1 MDRDVP
7 ARVGL
12 APSITRIPRA
22 TYWTGIWEP
31 KREALSKEVAWLRAE
46 LSPASPV
53 ISFTPQRSRVLPR
66 ERVLRINY
74 HRWQWLRGSAVA
86 LERLGRLSHVFGGV
100 DASHFLLLLGRRPIL
115 FTVAI
120 PAEPVG
126 RHLYDHV
133 TRFVAESRDLA
144 ASLKSAGV
152 RDERIDVIYPAVDLT
167 HYSPQPLPAHVRFRI
182 LFASTP
188 SDPADID
195 PRGLGLLIEL
205 ARARPDIEIVA
216 LWRQWGN
223 IAEARRDIE
232 NRMPPPNFL
241 VEQRDAMDM
250 ATVYRDVHATV
261 CCFAAGH
268 GKSAPNSVIEG
279 LAAGRPALLSD
290 TCGIAELVQERGA
303 GVAVPRSVEG
313 LALGVESLR
322 TRYKEACVQARQLA
336 LDEFDS
342 VRCRARYAELYRI
355 VAERS

>member
-1 MDRDVP
+1 M
-7 ARVGL
+7 
-12 APSITRIPRA
+12 
-22 TYWTGIWEP
+22 
-31 KREALSKEVAWLRAE
+31 
-46 LSPASPV
+46 
-53 ISFTPQRSRVLPR
+53 LPR

-74 HRWQWLRGSAVA
+74 HRWQWLRGSALA

-120 PAEPVG
+120 PAQPVE
-126 RHLYDHV
+126 RHLYERV

-152 RDERIDVIYPAVDLT
+152 HEDRIDVIYPAVDLT
-167 HYSPQPLPAHVRFRI
+167 HYSPQPLPSHERFRI

-223 IAEARRDIE
+223 IAEARRIIE
-232 NRMPPPNFL
+232 ERMPPPTFV
-241 VEQRDAMDM
+241 VEQRDAVDM
-250 ATVYRDVHATV
+250 ASVYRDVHATV

-303 GVAVPRSVEG
+303 GAVGARSVEG
-313 LALGVESLR
+313 LALAVEELR
-322 TRYKEACVQARQLA
+322 TRYQDACVQARRLA
-336 LDEFDS
+336 LEEFNS
-342 VRCRARYAELYRI
+342 TRCLARYAELYRM